1 MVGEGCSVM
10 HLCGMS
16 TGVRFMLVSTF
27 SFSLMQL
34 CVKFLPHL
42 PAHELILFR
51 SIISLVL
58 SLGFLVPNRINP
70 LGNNRRLLLMRG
82 FFGMMAL
89 SLFFLTLQELPLA
102 SAVTIQYLSPI
113 FTSIIAIFIL
123 GERMRGRQWLF
134 IAIAFAG
141 VVVLKGFD
149 ERVSTLYLLLGI
161 ASSLFAGA
169 AYNCVR
175 LLKDSDHPVV
185 VVFYF
190 PLVATPV
197 MAVLSYF
204 EWVTPVGTDWVWLFL
219 LGVFTQ
225 VGQLYMTKAL
235 QAEKANIVTSMKYLG
250 AVYALVYGYFL
261 FDETYGLMS
270 LLGIGL
276 VLAGVVLNVVFR
288 PGKAV

>member
-1 MVGEGCSVM
+1 M

-58 SLGFLVPNRINP
+58 SLGFLVPKRINP

-149 ERVSTLYLLLGI
+149 ERVSTPYLLLGI

-204 EWVTPVGTDWVWLFL
+204 EWVTPVGTDWVWLLL

-235 QAEKANIVTSMKYLG
+235 QAEKANLVTSMKYLG

-261 FDETYGLMS
+261 FDETYDLLS
-270 LLGIGL
+270 LLGIVL
-276 VLAGVVLNVVFR
+276 VLAGVVLNVLFKERR
-288 PGKAV
+288 PIA

>member
-1 MVGEGCSVM
+1 M

-149 ERVSTLYLLLGI
+149 ERVSTLFLLLGI

-197 MAVLSYF
+197 MAVLSWF
-204 EWVTPVGTDWVWLFL
+204 EWVTPVGTDWVWLLL

-235 QAEKANIVTSMKYLG
+235 QAEKANLVTSMKYLG

-261 FDETYGLMS
+261 FDETYDLLS
-270 LLGIGL
+270 LLGIVL
-276 VLAGVVLNVVFR
+276 VLAGVVLNVLFKERR
-288 PGKAV
+288 PIA

>member
-1 MVGEGCSVM
+1 M

-204 EWVTPVGTDWVWLFL
+204 EWVTPVGTDWVWLLL

-235 QAEKANIVTSMKYLG
+235 QAEKANLVTSMKYLG

-288 PGKAV
+288 PGKVV

>member
-1 MVGEGCSVM
+1 M

-149 ERVSTLYLLLGI
+149 ERVSTLFLLLGI

-197 MAVLSYF
+197 MAVLSWF
-204 EWVTPVGTDWVWLFL
+204 EWVTPVGTDWVWLLL

-235 QAEKANIVTSMKYLG
+235 QAEKANLVTSMKYLG

-261 FDETYGLMS
+261 FDETYDLLS
-270 LLGIGL
+270 LLGIVL